1 MGNKR
6 DSKTAMFLM
15 EMIAVVC
22 FFILCAGVCILV
34 FVRANYLSRLS
45 QDTNRAA
52 LAAESVAEVWKT
64 EEADGLA
71 ARFGMTGAGT
81 EPANSPATILWD
93 ADWKPAFEEGKAEFC
108 GYVEITAEGRV
119 ETASVR
125 IVRMDDDT
133 ELFALTVKRL
143 AGH

>member
-22 FFILCAGVCILV
+22 FFILCAGICILV

-71 ARFGMTGAGT
+71 VRFGMTGHTNG
-81 EPANSPATILWD
+81 PATILWD

-119 ETASVR
+119 ETASIR

-143 AGH
+143 TGH

>member
-34 FVRANYLSRLS
+34 FIRANYLSRLS

-71 ARFGMTGAGT
+71 ARFGMTVHTNG
-81 EPANSPATILWD
+81 PATILWD
-93 ADWKPAFEEGKAEFC
+93 ADWKPALEEGKAEFC